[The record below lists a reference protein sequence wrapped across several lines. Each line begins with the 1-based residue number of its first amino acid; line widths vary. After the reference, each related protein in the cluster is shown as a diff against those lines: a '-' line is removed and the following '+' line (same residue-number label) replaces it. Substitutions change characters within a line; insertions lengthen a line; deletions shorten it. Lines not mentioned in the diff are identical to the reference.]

1 MHRLTAVGIAL
12 LAFAPDVHALLCANN
27 NGRLAVREVCKD
39 REHEVPIAT
48 LLPPPRATLFTETFG
63 GAIPLSSPGTKV
75 AVLTLPGAGDPS
87 FIGPYAVFATARLV
101 NEGAVT
107 AGVSCQ
113 VIMNNGG
120 IPNGLGVGRAGDT
133 VDASGSTTLTL
144 LGTVLDGAP
153 GCIQNGCGKLA
164 LYCAGPPGS
173 DFSATFASL
182 LAVPVDHV
190 EPRQPGL

>member
-75 AVLTLPGAGDPS
+75 AVLTLPGDPV
-87 FIGPYAVFATARLV
+87 IGAYAVFATARLV

-107 AGVSCQ
+107 DVVNCQ
-113 VIMNNGG
+113 VIMNNGSNDT
-120 IPNGLGVGRAGDT
+120 PNGLGVGRAGDT
-133 VDASGSTTLTL
+133 VDASGSKTLTL
-144 LGTVLDGAP
+144 LGIVLDGAP
-153 GCIQNGCGKLA
+153 GCIQNGCGKLT
-164 LYCAGPPGS
+164 LYCAGPAGS
-173 DFSATFASL
+173 AFSATFASM
-182 LAVPVDHV
+182 LAVPVDHA